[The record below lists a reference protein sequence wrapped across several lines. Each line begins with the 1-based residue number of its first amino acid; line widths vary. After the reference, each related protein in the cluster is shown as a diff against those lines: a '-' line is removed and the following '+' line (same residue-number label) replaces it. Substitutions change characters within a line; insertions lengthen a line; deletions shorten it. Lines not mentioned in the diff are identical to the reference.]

1 MRILL
6 LNQFFWPD
14 TAPTGQLL
22 TDVARYLAGQG
33 HEVTA
38 ICDASSYGEHDA
50 TAEPP
55 ATIIAVRGADFGRGK
70 LDRLLSYLIFYVRVA
85 WEAGRLPKP
94 DVVVTLTTPPL
105 LSLIG
110 TALKLLRGCNHFV
123 WEMDLYPEVAVD
135 LGVLRPRSPLTRLA
149 TVFAAYYRRKADGI
163 VALGDCM
170 KQRLLLSGVED
181 TKIHV
186 AENWADSQFIYPVW
200 RKIEHQVSVLYSGNL
215 GLAHD
220 VDTIAE
226 AMAALREERKIRF
239 VFAGGGAQR
248 DRLESVCRERAVNAS
263 FIPLQPKAQLAASF
277 GLADV
282 GLVTQHR
289 NCFGSVVPSK
299 VYGLMAAAKPF
310 IYVGPRGT
318 TPHRLI
324 EQFGCGWQIDCG
336 DSAALTDLLLGLQ
349 RRPEEI
355 EAAGRRAH
363 EAFQRNYNIGHGV
376 ARIGAILGVPAPV
389 AIRAIE
395 SRST

>member
-1 MRILL
+1 MRVLL

-22 TDVARYLAGQG
+22 TDLARYLAEQG

-38 ICDASSYGEHDA
+38 ICDASNYSEDD
-50 TAEPP
+50 TTPEPP
-55 ATIIAVRGADFGRGK
+55 VRIIAVRGLRFGRGK
-70 LDRLLSYLIFYVRVA
+70 LDRLLSYLIFYAKVA
-85 WEAGRLPKP
+85 WKAGRLPGP

-110 TALKLLRGCNHFV
+110 TAMKLVRGCNHYV

-135 LGVLRPRSPLTRLA
+135 LGVLRPRSLLTRVVA
-149 TVFAAYYRRKADGI
+149 FFAAYYRRKADGI
-163 VALGDCM
+163 VALGECM
-170 KQRLLLSGVED
+170 KQRLLLSGVEGS
-181 TKIHV
+181 KVHV
-186 AENWADSQFIYPVW
+186 AENWADSRFIYPLW
-200 RKIEHQVSVLYSGNL
+200 RKTEHQVIVLYSGNL

-226 AMAALREERKIRF
+226 SMAALRREPRIQF

-248 DRLESVCRERAVNAS
+248 ERLKGLCRERAVNAS
-263 FIPLQPKAQLAASF
+263 FVPLQPKVQLAASF

-336 DSAALTDLLLGLQ
+336 DSAALTDLLLRLQ
-349 RRPEEI
+349 RRPVEI
-355 EAAGRRAH
+355 EAAGHRAH

-376 ARIGAILGVPAPV
+376 ARIGAILGVSAV
-389 AIRAIE
+389 AVPAIE